1 MLSCRSEH
9 LHNLCNPAVNYR
21 SGLAGQRFGDAA
33 VQLVWPSLM
42 TVEGLMEEERTDKTL
57 VLAAPA
63 AEAACTVE
71 YPSSAAGLAERTTE
85 KCSASTAPVLH
96 SVVYFPHD
104 LLGHDRVGS
113 YLYRDRCLD
122 SLEMQCR

>member
-1 MLSCRSEH
+1 MVAEK
-9 LHNLCNPAVNYR
+9 
-21 SGLAGQRFGDAA
+21 
-33 VQLVWPSLM
+33 
-42 TVEGLMEEERTDKTL
+42 TDKTSVL
-57 VLAAPA
+57 VAPA
-63 AEAACTVE
+63 AAAVCTVV
-71 YPSSAAGLAERTTE
+71 YQRSAAGPAVRTTE